1 MRFLLTLGR
10 RSLQEFF
17 ADNCS
22 QTAAAISYYVL
33 FSLFPLL
40 IFLVGVLGLFLRDSQ
55 LQRDIINEVL
65 DFVPLSEDEGRDQVT
80 EAVRGVAGA
89 GSSALGLFGLLGM
102 AWSASSMFGV
112 IRRAINTAFDLD
124 YRRPPAQQKLL
135 DLAMVPAL
143 GLFFLASIAATG
155 FLRLVRQRSEDIPTL
170 GDAADAAGLLW
181 DAGSFLLPLV
191 LSFAAF
197 MLLYCIVPAARV
209 RPRDVWPGALAAAV
223 LFDVAKIGFSI
234 YLEHFSSYDLVYGSL
249 GAVASFLVWLYLG
262 ASIMLFGAEVASEY
276 PRVRRGDYDRG
287 PPGPR
292 RSPAETLRA
301 WARGLFATGPAD
313 EDTPGR

>member
-1 MRFLLTLGR
+1 
-10 RSLQEFF
+10 
-17 ADNCS
+17 
-22 QTAAAISYYVL
+22 
-33 FSLFPLL
+33 
-40 IFLVGVLGLFLRDSQ
+40 
-55 LQRDIINEVL
+55 
-65 DFVPLSEDEGRDQVT
+65 
-80 EAVRGVAGA
+80 
-89 GSSALGLFGLLGM
+89 
-102 AWSASSMFGV
+102 
-112 IRRAINTAFDLD
+112 
-124 YRRPPAQQKLL
+124 
-135 DLAMVPAL
+135 
-143 GLFFLASIAATG
+143 
-155 FLRLVRQRSEDIPTL
+155 
-170 GDAADAAGLLW
+170 
-181 DAGSFLLPLV
+181 
-191 LSFAAF
+191 